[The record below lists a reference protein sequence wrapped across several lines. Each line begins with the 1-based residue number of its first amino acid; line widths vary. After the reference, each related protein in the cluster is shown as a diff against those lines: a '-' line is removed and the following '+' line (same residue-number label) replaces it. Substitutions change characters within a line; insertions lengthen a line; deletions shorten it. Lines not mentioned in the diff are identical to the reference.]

1 KELIELTS
9 ELKSTVIYVTHD
21 QVEAMTMGHRL
32 AVMNKGEVV
41 QLDTPEKV
49 FNEPANR
56 FVAEFI
62 GSPPMNF
69 LDVEVSE
76 KSHKKTIR
84 ADSFELELPKSMS
97 SFSDSKAIMGFRP
110 HDIKLVSE
118 GGLGGRVTVVETL
131 GAEKL
136 IYLKVGNNSLSILV
150 PATEKISSGEHLHFE
165 INKDHLHLF
174 NRDDE
179 KRILFPT
186 ES

>member
-1 KELIELTS
+1 MKLSNWIP
-9 ELKSTVIYVTHD
+9 
-21 QVEAMTMGHRL
+21 
-32 AVMNKGEVV
+32 
-41 QLDTPEKV
+41 PEKV

-69 LDVEVSE
+69 LDVEVLE

-110 HDIKLVSE
+110 HDIKLVSRAS
-118 GGLGGRVTVVETL
+118 GGRVTVVETL

-165 INKDHLHLF
+165 INKDHLHF
-174 NRDDE
+174 SIVMTRKE
-179 KRILFPT
+179 FCFPRKV
-186 ES
+186 ECKHK

>member
-1 KELIELTS
+1 
-9 ELKSTVIYVTHD
+9 
-21 QVEAMTMGHRL
+21 
-32 AVMNKGEVV
+32 
-41 QLDTPEKV
+41 
-49 FNEPANR
+49 
-56 FVAEFI
+56 
-62 GSPPMNF
+62 
-69 LDVEVSE
+69 
-76 KSHKKTIR
+76 
-84 ADSFELELPKSMS
+84 
-97 SFSDSKAIMGFRP
+97 MGFRP
-110 HDIKLVSE
+110 HDTKLVSE